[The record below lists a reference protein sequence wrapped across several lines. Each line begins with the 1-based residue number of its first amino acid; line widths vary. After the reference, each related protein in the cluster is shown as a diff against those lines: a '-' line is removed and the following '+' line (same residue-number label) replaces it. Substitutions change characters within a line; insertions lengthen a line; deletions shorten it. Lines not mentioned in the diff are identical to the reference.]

1 MLSVRDAWKVIYA
14 SRALMMSGVQL
25 EDLVARTAATLAG
38 TLNQHVRPCWP
49 QWSTR
54 LPALWNWPRA
64 DIPRPAGPLRAEPV
78 SGWRPWAEGVGAPP
92 GSQTV
97 VRTAMEPGD
106 ALVVYTDG
114 VVNSTR
120 DMVEGPFG
128 SARLGDGS
136 A

>member
-1 MLSVRDAWKVIYA
+1 M
-14 SRALMMSGVQL
+14 
-25 EDLVARTAATLAG
+25 
-38 TLNQHVRPCWP
+38 RPCWP

-64 DIPRPAGPLRAEPV
+64 DIPGLLVHSRGTSQWLEAVGR
-78 SGWRPWAEGVGAPP
+78 GVGAPQP

-120 DMVEGPFG
+120 DMVEGLSVLRA
-128 SARLGDGS
+128 SATALRNRPTAGWARAS
-136 A
+136 WTRCCPAETPNPMRPCW